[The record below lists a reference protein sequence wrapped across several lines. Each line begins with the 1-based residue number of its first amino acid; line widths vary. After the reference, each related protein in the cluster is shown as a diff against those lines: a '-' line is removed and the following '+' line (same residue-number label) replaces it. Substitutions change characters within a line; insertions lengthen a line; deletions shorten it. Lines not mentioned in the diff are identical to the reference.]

1 MISPSLAFFPST
13 RHSIS
18 GDPTTFGNLKPCN
31 EITEAL
37 EKSLKSNNCNGYLPS
52 TGTDEAKKAIA
63 DYCASNGENIS
74 VQVSKLAN
82 FLFS

>member
-1 MISPSLAFFPST
+1 MVINIISPLL
-13 RHSIS
+13 RS

-31 EITEAL
+31 EITDAL
-37 EKSLKSNNCNGYLPS
+37 EKSLKSNSFNGYLPS

-74 VQVSKLAN
+74 YQVSISLRFTN
-82 FLFS
+82 L